1 MTADEL
7 ARGYLLRARKRMAAL
22 RVLMAEEA
30 TPDVVR
36 EPQELVE
43 VVLEG
48 MLRWVGI
55 DPPRW
60 HDVGDI
66 VLEHAALFPPELQ
79 GDLPALAA
87 VSRRLRRERE
97 NAFYGDVDMIPDRVY
112 GRDAATQAMA
122 DAQRVLDAT
131 RYFLGDVA

>member
-79 GDLPALAA
+79 SELPALAA

>member
-1 MTADEL
+1 
-7 ARGYLLRARKRMAAL
+7 
-22 RVLMAEEA
+22 
-30 TPDVVR
+30 
-36 EPQELVE
+36 
-43 VVLEG
+43 

-87 VSRRLRRERE
+87 ISHRLRRERE
-97 NAFYGDVDMIPDRVY
+97 NAFYGDVYLIPDRVY
-112 GRDAATQAMA
+112 DRDSATQAMS

-131 RYFLGDVA
+131 RYFLGDVV